1 MKTWNWAQKTIL
13 VEVLTLVG
21 LSQKN
26 WDSNDSRDRGPEI
39 DSDDAKSWGVDR
51 LTDWSSDGVGD
62 KEVEDETSRGIA

>member
-1 MKTWNWAQKTIL
+1 MELGAEDNSGRSIDIGWPT
-13 VEVLTLVG
+13 
-21 LSQKN
+21 SKN

-39 DSDDAKSWGVDR
+39 DSDDAKSCGVDR